1 MTSVTAFNDMMVQFI
16 GELKDT
22 FPEEK
27 AIKKYAASFDI
38 MRKSNPRK
46 CVEVYMGAIGPFSQ
60 RITAKDE
67 TILDEDSL
75 SFLADMNI
83 KKHWTPELST
93 NTKDA
98 IWQYLQTLYML
109 GTTITAFP
117 AETLDMIESV
127 ANNMAQQISDGGGA
141 SGEGQLDEAALMNS
155 VQGLLG
161 NLGNMGNLGNLLG
174 GLGNDKQ
181 Q

>member
-1 MTSVTAFNDMMVQFI
+1 MTSVTAFNDMMLQFLC
-16 GELKDT
+16 ELKDT

-46 CVEVYMGAIGPFSQ
+46 CVEVYMSAIGPFSQ
-60 RITAKDE
+60 RITSKDE
-67 TILDEDSL
+67 TLLDEENL
-75 SFLADMNI
+75 TFLNDMNI
-83 KKHWTPELST
+83 KKHWTPELSN

-117 AETLDMIESV
+117 AETLGMIESV
-127 ANNMAQQISDGGGA
+127 ANSMAQKISDGGDGTTP
-141 SGEGQLDEAALMNS
+141 GGQLDEAALMNS

-161 NLGNMGNLGNLLG
+161 NLGNLGNMGNLGNLLG
-174 GLGNDKQ
+174 GGGK
-181 Q
+181 

>member
-1 MTSVTAFNDMMVQFI
+1 MTSVTAFNDMMGQFI
-16 GELKDT
+16 CELKDT

-27 AIKKYAASFDI
+27 GIKKYAASFDI

-46 CVEVYMGAIGPFSQ
+46 CVEAYMNAIGPYSQ

-67 TILDEDSL
+67 SIMDETSL
-75 SFLADMNI
+75 TFLNDMNI
-83 KKHWTPELST
+83 KKHWTPELSD

-117 AETLDMIESV
+117 AETLNMIESV
-127 ANNMAQQISDGGGA
+127 ANNMAQQMSNGGDGSTGGG
-141 SGEGQLDEAALMNS
+141 QIDEAALMNS

-161 NLGNMGNLGNLLG
+161 NMGNLGNLGNLLG
-174 GLGNDKQ
+174 GGKQ
-181 Q
+181 

>member
-1 MTSVTAFNDMMVQFI
+1 MTSVTAFNDMMLQFL
-16 GELKDT
+16 GELKET

-27 AIKKYAASFDI
+27 GIKKYAASFDI
-38 MRKSNPRK
+38 MKKSNPRK
-46 CVEVYMGAIGPFSQ
+46 CVEVYMSAIGPYSQ

-67 TILDEDSL
+67 TLLNEEGL
-75 SFLADMNI
+75 SFLHELNI
-83 KKHWTPELST
+83 HKHWTPELSN

-117 AETLDMIESV
+117 SETLNMIESV
-127 ANNMAQQISDGGGA
+127 ASNMAQQISDGGS
-141 SGEGQLDEAALMNS
+141 SGGQLDEAALMNS

-161 NLGNMGNLGNLLG
+161 NLGNMGNLLG
-174 GLGNDKQ
+174 GGKQ
-181 Q
+181 